1 MTTRLGFLGLA
12 AGLCLAYGAAAGR
25 IGGDAE
31 ILYERTGAG
40 GAAYATSG
48 VFKLGGSIGQGYTP
62 YLATNA
68 AGAVFLNGF
77 WKAEDGCTLYNP
89 VITDILSLTNEVGI
103 TFLVVNSNSYSV
115 EYIDIETGGL
125 TNGVHGITN
134 ELASL
139 TGEGLAG
146 STTTV
151 WHNVSG
157 STNRAHFYLIRC
169 Q

>member
-1 MTTRLGFLGLA
+1 MNKRLGIMGLA
-12 AGLCLAYGAAAGR
+12 ALAGLAVGAVGGR
-25 IGGDAE
+25 VGGAAE
-31 ILYERTGAG
+31 ILYERVGAG
-40 GAAYATSG
+40 GATYASAG
-48 VFKLGGSIGQGYTP
+48 VLKLGGSIGQGAVP
-62 YLATNA
+62 YIATNA
-68 AGAVFLNGF
+68 SGGVFLNGF

-89 VITDILSLTNEVGI
+89 VITEILNLTNEVGI

-115 EYIDIETGGL
+115 EYIDIEAGGL
-125 TNGVHGITN
+125 TNGVHWITN
-134 ELASL
+134 EVATL